1 MTKTQ
6 KAIYVIEKLLEI
18 YPEPKCTLDYNKPYE
33 LLIATILAAQST
45 DERVNKITTKL
56 FKKYPTLEHFANAN
70 LEELER
76 DIKPVGFYKN
86 KAKSIKETAK
96 ILIDKY
102 NGALPDS
109 IEALTKLKGV
119 GRKTANVIM
128 ANIFGV
134 PSIIVDTHCMRL
146 SNRIGFV
153 KSKDP
158 DKIEFELRKIVPFD
172 MYTTFS
178 NLMVYHGR
186 ATCKARKPKCSECII
201 NNVCDFYKRL
211 SNDIILN
218 V

>member
-1 MTKTQ
+1 
-6 KAIYVIEKLLEI
+6 
-18 YPEPKCTLDYNKPYE
+18 
-33 LLIATILAAQST
+33 
-45 DERVNKITTKL
+45 
-56 FKKYPTLEHFANAN
+56 

-86 KAKSIKETAK
+86 KAKSIKETAR
-96 ILIDKY
+96 ILIEKY
-102 NGALPDS
+102 NGMLPNN
-109 IEALTKLKGV
+109 IEELTTLKGV

-158 DKIEFELRKIVPFD
+158 DKIEFELREIIPYE
-172 MYTTFS
+172 MYTIFS

-186 ATCKARKPKCSECII
+186 AICRARKPKCGECII
-201 NNVCDFYKRL
+201 NNVCDFYKAQ
-211 SNDIILN
+211 SHF
-218 V
+218 

>member
-6 KAIYVIEKLLEI
+6 KAIYVIEKLLEL
-18 YPEPKCTLDYNKPYE
+18 YPEPKCTLEYNKPYE

-45 DERVNKITTKL
+45 DERVNKITPTL
-56 FKKYPTLEHFANAN
+56 FKKYPSLEHFANAD
-70 LEELER
+70 LKELEK
-76 DIKPVGFYKN
+76 DIKSVGFYRN
-86 KAKSIKETAK
+86 KAKSIKEIAK
-96 ILIDKY
+96 LLIEKY
-102 NGALPDS
+102 NGMLPNN
-109 IEALTKLKGV
+109 IEELTTLKGV

-153 KSKDP
+153 NSEDP
-158 DKIEFELRKIVPFD
+158 DKIEFELRKIIPQD
-172 MYTTFS
+172 MYTIFS

-186 ATCKARKPKCSECII
+186 AVCKARKPNCSQCII

-211 SNDIILN
+211 SKNN
-218 V
+218 NF